1 MVIMENQQ
9 DSEYLPKNILELISP
24 FHFSVDRDLRIKSAG
39 KGILKILPGLIGVD
53 FEKLFKFKRPF
64 STLYEFD
71 SIIKYTQQIFIMDA
85 LGSELTLRGQ
95 IIHLDKS
102 NELIFIGSPWVTK
115 VNDLEKYGLQ
125 ITDFALNDTTPDLL
139 HVFQAQEIAI
149 KEIKQLVQNLDR
161 QKEELNQS
169 RQLYKQ
175 LVEEAGD
182 IIFRT
187 DPNGLISYMNPIG
200 IHILERSEEELLG
213 KHYTELIGKDYRDLS
228 MSLFN
233 DQLQKGELT
242 SYQEFPYQVGF
253 GKSIWFG
260 QNINLLV
267 ENKKLKGVQVVA
279 RDITERKKF
288 EAELLKAKE
297 LAEAS
302 EMAKEKFLANM
313 SHEIRTPMNAIYGL
327 ANILKDKD
335 FSKEDL
341 ESVLAINHSAD
352 NLIRIIND
360 ILDFSKIESGNV
372 QLEQASFNLK
382 DVISGVQQ
390 TLNLEAVEK
399 QVILNTIIEPQVP
412 EVFIGD
418 EGRLRQILLNLIN
431 NAIKFTEEGRVD
443 TRVSVLQQTSS
454 SCTLLFQVKDTGIGI
469 PEKKLK
475 SIFRSFTQA
484 SDETSRKY
492 GGTGLGLTIAKELIE
507 LQSGAIDV
515 QSVEGEGS
523 TFTFSIKFALDTNIR
538 AAKPEKV
545 EQYTYREL
553 TAYRFLMAE
562 DNPMN
567 QLLARKVF
575 AKWNCSIDFANNGK
589 LAIAK
594 LSEQA
599 YDLVLM
605 DLQMP
610 EMDGY
615 QATKY
620 IRKELTGVVSDIPII
635 AITAH
640 ALSGESEKCI
650 SIGMNDYISKPFDQ
664 QELYGKILRS
674 LKSKVS

>member
-9 DSEYLPKNILELISP
+9 DSEYLPKNILKLISP
-24 FHFSVDRDLRIKSAG
+24 FHFSVNRDLKIKSAG
-39 KGILKILPGLIGVD
+39 KGILKILPGIIGAD

-64 STLYEFD
+64 STQYEFD

-95 IIHLDKS
+95 IIHLDKAD
-102 NELIFIGSPWVTK
+102 ELIFIGSPWVTK
-115 VNDLEKYGLQ
+115 VNELEKYGLQ

-175 LVEEAGD
+175 LVEEARD

-260 QNINLLV
+260 QNINLLI
-267 ENKKLKGVQVVA
+267 ENDNLIGVQVVA

-335 FSKEDL
+335 LSKEDL

-390 TLNLEAVEK
+390 TLNLEAAEK

-443 TRVSVLQQTSS
+443 TRVSVKQQTPS
-454 SCTLLFQVKDTGIGI
+454 SCTLLFKVQDTGIGI

-515 QSVEGEGS
+515 HSVEGEGS
-523 TFTFSIKFALDTNIR
+523 TFTFSIKFALDTNLQ
-538 AAKPEKV
+538 AAKPEEV

-594 LSEQA
+594 LSEKE

-620 IRKELTGVVSDIPII
+620 IRKELTGSVSDIPII

>member
-335 FSKEDL
+335 LSKEDL

-575 AKWNCSIDFANNGK
+575 TKWNCSIDFANNGK

>member
-1 MVIMENQQ
+1 M
-9 DSEYLPKNILELISP
+9 
-24 FHFSVDRDLRIKSAG
+24 
-39 KGILKILPGLIGVD
+39 
-53 FEKLFKFKRPF
+53 
-64 STLYEFD
+64 
-71 SIIKYTQQIFIMDA
+71 
-85 LGSELTLRGQ
+85 
-95 IIHLDKS
+95 
-102 NELIFIGSPWVTK
+102 
-115 VNDLEKYGLQ
+115 
-125 ITDFALNDTTPDLL
+125 
-139 HVFQAQEIAI
+139 
-149 KEIKQLVQNLDR
+149 
-161 QKEELNQS
+161 
-169 RQLYKQ
+169 
-175 LVEEAGD
+175 
-182 IIFRT
+182 
-187 DPNGLISYMNPIG
+187 
-200 IHILERSEEELLG
+200 
-213 KHYTELIGKDYRDLS
+213 
-228 MSLFN
+228 
-233 DQLQKGELT
+233 
-242 SYQEFPYQVGF
+242 
-253 GKSIWFG
+253 
-260 QNINLLV
+260 
-267 ENKKLKGVQVVA
+267 A

-335 FSKEDL
+335 LSEEDL

-372 QLEQASFNLK
+372 QLEKASFNLK
-382 DVISGVQQ
+382 EVISGVQR
-390 TLNLEAVEK
+390 TLNLEAAEK

-412 EVFIGD
+412 ELFIGD

-443 TRVSVLQQTSS
+443 THISVKQQTPS
-454 SCTLLFQVKDTGIGI
+454 SCKLLFKVKDTGIGI

-523 TFTFSIKFALDTNIR
+523 TFTFSIKFALDTNLQ
-538 AAKPEKV
+538 AAKPEEAEK
-545 EQYTYREL
+545 YTFREL
-553 TAYRFLMAE
+553 TTYRFLMAE

-620 IRKELTGVVSDIPII
+620 IRKELSGAVSDIPII

-674 LKSKVS
+674 LKAKVS

>member
-575 AKWNCSIDFANNGK
+575 TKWNCSIDFANNGK